1 MRLEKFSIVTSLL
14 MVTLLFQA
22 GFVFAGQQYNPLE
35 DRWETAPAGYQLQY
49 NPLENEWSYESP
61 RADLEYNPFEER
73 WEWNPEP
80 SLIQPYPCEVEYD
93 LYNHGEIHINHQRS
107 RALSH

>member
-1 MRLEKFSIVTSLL
+1 MRLKMFSIVMV
-14 MVTLLFQA
+14 MVTLLWMA

-35 DRWETAPAGYQLQY
+35 VRWETAPAGYQLQY

-80 SLIQPYPCEVEYD
+80 LLIQPYPCEVEHD
-93 LYNHGEIHINHQRS
+93 LH
-107 RALSH
+107 

>member
-1 MRLEKFSIVTSLL
+1 MRLEMFSIVMALV
-14 MVTLLFQA
+14 MVTLLCQA

-61 RADLEYNPFEER
+61 RADLEYNPFEDR
-73 WEWNPEP
+73 WEWNPQP
-80 SLIQPYPCEVEYD
+80 SVIQPYPCEVEYD
-93 LYNHGEIHINHQRS
+93 LYHHGES
-107 RALSH
+107 Y

>member
-1 MRLEKFSIVTSLL
+1 MRLEMFSIVMALL
-14 MVTLLFQA
+14 MVTLLCQA
-22 GFVFAGQQYNPLE
+22 GLVFAVQQYNPLE

-61 RADLEYNPFEER
+61 RADLEYNPFEDR

-80 SLIQPYPCEVEYD
+80 LPIQPYPCEVENDLYD
-93 LYNHGEIHINHQRS
+93 LREGY
-107 RALSH
+107 

>member
-1 MRLEKFSIVTSLL
+1 MRLEKFSIVMSLL

-61 RADLEYNPFEER
+61 RADL
-73 WEWNPEP
+73 
-80 SLIQPYPCEVEYD
+80 
-93 LYNHGEIHINHQRS
+93 
-107 RALSH
+107 

>member
-1 MRLEKFSIVTSLL
+1 MRLNKYAVASLL
-14 MVTLLFQA
+14 ALPFYFFSGLA
-22 GFVFAGQQYNPLE
+22 FAGQKYNPLE

-73 WEWNPEP
+73 WEWNPQP
-80 SLIQPYPCEVEYD
+80 SVIQPYPCEVEYD
-93 LYNHGEIHINHQRS
+93 LYHRGES
-107 RALSH
+107 Y

>member
-1 MRLEKFSIVTSLL
+1 MRLEMFSIVMALL
-14 MVTLLFQA
+14 ISALLCQA

-73 WEWNPEP
+73 WEWNPQPAIIE
-80 SLIQPYPCEVEYD
+80 PYPCEVEYD
-93 LYNHGEIHINHQRS
+93 LFHGVDEY
-107 RALSH
+107 